1 MTVCRERYQREV
13 RLSMV
18 RILGE
23 AQKLDV
29 CLKRV
34 DEA

>member
-1 MTVCRERYQREV
+1 MAVCRERYQREV
-13 RLSMV
+13 RLSIV
-18 RILGE
+18 QILRE

-34 DEA
+34 GEA